1 MDNNEI
7 QFREEDHTYWF
18 CDRRVP
24 SVTQLMKPLFDFE
37 WINKEILERKSAIG
51 SAVHKATEIFD
62 LGMQFES
69 DLHPLV
75 RPYFDAYR
83 RFTDEVNPKWQGI
96 EERVHNKLL
105 GYAGTL
111 DRFGVIND
119 LDSLLDIKCV
129 ATVSAG
135 AFVQCSAYAEARG
148 NPTAKRFALQ
158 LKPDGKFELH
168 ESKAAHREDFGV
180 FISCITQHR
189 WKAKYAK

>member
-1 MDNNEI
+1 MLNGEI
-7 QFREEDHTYWF
+7 KFLDEDHSYWLGEK
-18 CDRRVP
+18 RLP

-37 WINKEILERKSAIG
+37 WINKEVLERKSAIG

-62 LGMQFES
+62 LGLQFES

-75 RPYFDAYR
+75 QPYFEAYQK
-83 RFTDEVNPKWQGI
+83 FTDEIKPTWQGI
-96 EERVHNKLL
+96 EERVHNKSL

-111 DRFGVIND
+111 DRFGVIQGEE
-119 LDSLLDIKCV
+119 SLLDIKCV

-148 NPTAKRFALQ
+148 NPNAKRFALQ